1 MTAPRVRFAPSPTGY
16 LHIGGA
22 RTALFNWLWA
32 RKHRP
37 QGGAFVLRIEDTDR
51 ERSTEASV
59 QAIFDGMRWLGLTWD
74 EGPELPAQEGAGEG
88 AAGGKL
94 GGGPHGPYFQTRR
107 LATYERHAEA
117 LIAKGAAYRCDCTKE
132 QLDLLRA
139 QAAAE
144 KRGFKYPGTC
154 REKRLPKGTPR
165 SIVRFRMPD
174 QGSTTFV
181 DLVKGPI
188 TTPHAELQD
197 EVILRGDGVPL
208 YNFGAV
214 VDDVEM
220 GITLVARGDDHVVN
234 TPRQVLMYEALGFPV
249 PTFAHLPMILGADK
263 QRLSKRHGAVSVL
276 QYRDDGYLPHALVNY
291 LVRLG
296 WSHGDQEV
304 FSIEELVEKFDWS
317 SVGATAGVFN
327 PEKLLWLNQQWIK
340 RTPPS
345 ELARHTRPLLLSRH
359 GPTLG
364 IEVTLERLAEVLPPM
379 LERAKTLLELADGVA
394 FFFRRGVQLDEAA
407 AKKHLGPEARPLL
420 QRARELIGERIGAG
434 PHPLEESFRE
444 AATALGL
451 GLGKLAQPVRVAVTG
466 TTVSPP
472 LFETIC
478 LLGRDEV
485 LARLDAA
492 IDRKVG

>member
-1 MTAPRVRFAPSPTGY
+1 
-16 LHIGGA
+16 
-22 RTALFNWLWA
+22 
-32 RKHRP
+32 
-37 QGGAFVLRIEDTDR
+37 
-51 ERSTEASV
+51 
-59 QAIFDGMRWLGLTWD
+59 
-74 EGPELPAQEGAGEG
+74 
-88 AAGGKL
+88 
-94 GGGPHGPYFQTRR
+94 
-107 LATYERHAEA
+107 
-117 LIAKGAAYRCDCTKE
+117 
-132 QLDLLRA
+132 
-139 QAAAE
+139 
-144 KRGFKYPGTC
+144 
-154 REKRLPKGTPR
+154 
-165 SIVRFRMPD
+165 
-174 QGSTTFV
+174 
-181 DLVKGPI
+181 
-188 TTPHAELQD
+188 
-197 EVILRGDGVPL
+197 
-208 YNFGAV
+208 
-214 VDDVEM
+214 
-220 GITLVARGDDHVVN
+220 
-234 TPRQVLMYEALGFPV
+234 
-249 PTFAHLPMILGADK
+249 
-263 QRLSKRHGAVSVL
+263 VSVL

-340 RTPPS
+340 RTPPA
-345 ELARHTRPLLLSRH
+345 ELARHTRPLLLARH

-364 IEVTLERLAEVLPPM
+364 LEVTLERLAEVLPPM

-434 PHPLEESFRE
+434 PHALEESFRE
-444 AATALGL
+444 AATGLGL

-492 IDRKVG
+492 IDRKVA